1 MFCITQDRYFVW
13 ASANEQEVTICPV
26 MPALPSHF
34 PPHPPR
40 VHPAQNN
47 SIVVYYFEQNLEL
60 NIILASMLC
69 EPDIDQHYFKLNIMI
84 SIFVLFEHHFY

>member
-1 MFCITQDRYFVW
+1 MW

-26 MPALPSHF
+26 MSALPSHF

-60 NIILASMLC
+60 NIILGSMSFQL
-69 EPDIDQHYFKLNIMI
+69 DFVQHYLNII
-84 SIFVLFEHHFY
+84 FRILYFLSIIFIKILC